1 MGAGKIDK
9 DLVYKVI
16 YGNLENNSHI
26 RTGQYL
32 FLYSYCSA
40 LWRNNRTISLW
51 KRHSKNAR
59 FDNRCHEKSDF
70 HMKVAELVAAA
81 DSWYFFFLRTSRF
94 LIFFLAKLTCAEIFF
109 LFLGNVEP
117 TMGPWLFWRHI
128 FCFYNFARYLFFY
141 QSMKSL
147 ENISCNPLKCDFKL
161 WNVTSKIFWNNCGTC
176 SVKSVQ

>member
-32 FLYSYCSA
+32 FLYSFCSA

-94 LIFFLAKLTCAEIFF
+94 LIFFSCETYLRRDFF

-128 FCFYNFARYLFFY
+128 FVFIISQDICF
-141 QSMKSL
+141 SIKVWKSWKTSRT
-147 ENISCNPLKCDFKL
+147 IL
-161 WNVTSKIFWNNCGTC
+161 WNSTSNFEMWLQKFFETI
-176 SVKSVQ
+176 VEPAQ

>member
-9 DLVYKVI
+9 DLVCKVI

-81 DSWYFFFLRTSRF
+81 DSWYFFSCAPADSWF
-94 LIFFLAKLTCAEIFF
+94 FFLAKLTCAEIFF
-109 LFLGNVEP
+109 FFSVMSSPLWVHDYFEGTFFVFIISQDICFSIKVWKAWKTSRAILWNATSNFEMWLQKFFETIVEP
-117 TMGPWLFWRHI
+117 
-128 FCFYNFARYLFFY
+128 A
-141 QSMKSL
+141 Q
-147 ENISCNPLKCDFKL
+147 
-161 WNVTSKIFWNNCGTC
+161 
-176 SVKSVQ
+176 

>member
-94 LIFFLAKLTCAEIFF
+94 LIFFSCETYLRRDFFFFFSVMSSPLWIHDYFEGTFYVFLYFHEIFVF
-109 LFLGNVEP
+109 SSKYEKLSKTFRAILWNATSNFEMWLQKFFETIVEP
-117 TMGPWLFWRHI
+117 
-128 FCFYNFARYLFFY
+128 A
-141 QSMKSL
+141 Q
-147 ENISCNPLKCDFKL
+147 
-161 WNVTSKIFWNNCGTC
+161 
-176 SVKSVQ
+176 